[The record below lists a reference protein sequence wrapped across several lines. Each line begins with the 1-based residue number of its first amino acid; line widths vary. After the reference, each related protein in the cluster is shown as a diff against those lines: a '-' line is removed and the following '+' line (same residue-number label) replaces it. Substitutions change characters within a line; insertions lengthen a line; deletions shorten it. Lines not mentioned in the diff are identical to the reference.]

1 MQSRIPHNRIINS
14 TAIVDDSRDGDFVE
28 ADGNDDEDSLIVKE
42 WSHQLLSHKKA
53 FRSSA
58 VLPIITG

>member
-1 MQSRIPHNRIINS
+1 MTEKSNAADHYDYVQR
-14 TAIVDDSRDGDFVE
+14 ADKDDD
-28 ADGNDDEDSLIVKE
+28 DSLIVKE

-58 VLPIITG
+58 VLPIITGLQTMIIINSSPD